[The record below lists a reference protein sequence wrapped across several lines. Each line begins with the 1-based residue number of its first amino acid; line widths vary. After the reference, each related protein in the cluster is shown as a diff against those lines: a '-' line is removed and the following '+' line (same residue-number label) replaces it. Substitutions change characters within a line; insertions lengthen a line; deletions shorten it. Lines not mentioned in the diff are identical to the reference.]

1 MINKFKIGEII
12 NHSQSKTI
20 TEGEAHLFS
29 LLTMNHHPIHIDK
42 EYAKKTKFKKNLV
55 VGTYLISLVAGMTVN
70 DITLNSAAALAYDKI
85 EHIKPVFFGDT
96 ITVKSTIL
104 NIIKKKKCFILV
116 FKTDAYNQKKIK
128 VLSMKRKNMF
138 FN

>member
-1 MINKFKIGEII
+1 MINTFKIGEII

-20 TEGEAHLFS
+20 TEAEAHLFC

-55 VGTYLISLVAGMTVN
+55 VGTYLISLVAGITVN
-70 DITLNSAAALAYDKI
+70 DITLNSAAALTYDKI
-85 EHIKPVFFGDT
+85 EHLKPVFFGDT
-96 ITVKSTIL
+96 ITAKSTIL
-104 NIIKKKKCFILV
+104 NIINKKKCFILV
-116 FKTDAYNQKKIK
+116 FKTEAYNQKKIK
-128 VLSMKRKNMF
+128 VLSMTRKNIF